1 MKIESI
7 REALKLKA
15 QNLNITPM
23 VVAASVQE
31 QTTPV
36 TRTAKAEETSK
47 THQPT
52 QSEQPAVVVPLNAPQ
67 IPAPVPS
74 IVEQKPTRK
83 SPVRNSRTKAKN
95 AAPLSDTEAIIAEHL
110 RAGID
115 YTTLP
120 KCGNK
125 PVLLKGGAEH
135 LASIF
140 GFRTKS
146 EIVHREFL
154 PETKFLMY
162 EVSTTVYA
170 PNGDIVAVG
179 LGSANTL
186 ETRYI
191 KQGLAMSANTVLKM
205 ARKRSFVDAILSATG
220 SSRIFTQDIE
230 ELAAMSEDFQEGARR
245 EA

>member
-1 MKIESI
+1 MTIENI
-7 REALKLKA
+7 KEVLRQKA
-15 QNLNITPM
+15 QSLNVTPM
-23 VVAASVQE
+23 PLTAPVQE
-31 QTTPV
+31 QVSSSTTARP
-36 TRTAKAEETSK
+36 RQNA
-47 THQPT
+47 QPT
-52 QSEQPAVVVPLNAPQ
+52 QTESPSVVVPLNAPQ
-67 IPAPVPS
+67 APAPVP
-74 IVEQKPTRK
+74 IPVAPVAEQKPTRK
-83 SPVRNSRTKAKN
+83 APVRNSRAKAKSG
-95 AAPLSDTEAIIAEHL
+95 APLSDIEAIIAEHL

-154 PETKFLMY
+154 PDTKFLMY
-162 EVSTTVYA
+162 EVSTTVY
-170 PNGDIVAVG
+170 NSEGDIIAVG

-205 ARKRSFVDAILSATG
+205 SRKRSYVDAILSA
-220 SSRIFTQDIE
+220 SSVSRIFTQDIE
-230 ELAAMSEDFQEGARR
+230 ELVSLSEDYQDRR
-245 EA
+245 EE

>member
-7 REALKLKA
+7 REALKQKA
-15 QNLNITPM
+15 QTLNVTPM
-23 VVAASVQE
+23 AVVTPAQVAPA
-31 QTTPV
+31 TTARLRQNAKPV
-36 TRTAKAEETSK
+36 SEP
-47 THQPT
+47 PT
-52 QSEQPAVVVPLNAPQ
+52 VVVPLTPQ
-67 IPAPVPS
+67 APAPVPPNA
-74 IVEQKPTRK
+74 EQKTTRK
-83 SPVRNSRTKAKN
+83 SPVRNSRAKAKS
-95 AAPLSDTEAIIAEHL
+95 APLSDIEAIIAEHL

-154 PETKFLMY
+154 PDTKFLMY
-162 EVSTTVYA
+162 EVSTTVY
-170 PNGDIVAVG
+170 NSEGDIIAVG

-205 ARKRSFVDAILSATG
+205 SRKRSYVDAILSA
-220 SSRIFTQDIE
+220 SSVSRIFTQDIE
-230 ELAAMSEDFQEGARR
+230 ELVSLSEDYQDRR
-245 EA
+245 EE